1 MIISIPL
8 YIILIPYALFL
19 LGFAFFAFF
28 AIYHLIRF
36 GFKTFSNFLMMF
48 VFLGVTVI
56 VLFVSY
62 QMISE
67 INWFNEVQ
75 ILELTGASQYF

>member
-1 MIISIPL
+1 MTISIPL

-19 LGFAFFAFF
+19 LGFAFFGFF

-36 GFKTFSNFLMMF
+36 GFRTFSNFLMMF
-48 VFLGVTVI
+48 VFLGVTI
-56 VLFVSY
+56 IILFISY

-75 ILELTGASQYF
+75 ILELTGASQFF